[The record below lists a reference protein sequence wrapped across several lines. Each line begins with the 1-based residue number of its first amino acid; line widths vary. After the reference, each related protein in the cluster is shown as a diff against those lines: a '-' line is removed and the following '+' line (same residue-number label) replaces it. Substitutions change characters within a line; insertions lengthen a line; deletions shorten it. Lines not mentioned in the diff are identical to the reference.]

1 MSTVDLLHVIRLRI
15 CNKQKKIL
23 IYCMLSNFEFITCK
37 KILIYCMFFLQQN
50 LQKKIISSLAKHDHR
65 REVGNK
71 WEGKNAS
78 ASATKMKVLINS
90 RCTRTF
96 NDNASEQKQKG
107 QRGGGSPRMVLRKKI
122 KATCDGFIQCCHL
135 ESDGDCHHF
144 PNSITRG
151 MPNLVSVH
159 ACLV

>member
-1 MSTVDLLHVIRLRI
+1 
-15 CNKQKKIL
+15 
-23 IYCMLSNFEFITCK
+23 
-37 KILIYCMFFLQQN
+37 MFFLQQN

-107 QRGGGSPRMVLRKKI
+107 
-122 KATCDGFIQCCHL
+122 
-135 ESDGDCHHF
+135 
-144 PNSITRG
+144 
-151 MPNLVSVH
+151 
-159 ACLV
+159 